1 MTLVVG
7 RLFTFFSASTHRR
20 DILKEYV
27 SITVKIIAESRYSA
41 KHDAV
46 KVIKSHYE
54 KVLEALERLT
64 EPIENADTRGD
75 ASVVLASIPKFQ
87 FISYLNMW
95 GEILP

>member
-1 MTLVVG
+1 MKRIVET
-7 RLFTFFSASTHRR
+7 RW
-20 DILKEYV
+20 
-27 SITVKIIAESRYSA
+27 SA

-64 EPIENADTRGD
+64 GPIENADTRGD
-75 ASVVLASIPKFQ
+75 ASVVLASITKFQ

-95 GEILP
+95 GEILPEIDKTQKYLQNKVLGFDQSVVAV